1 MFMRQNPKAFVITLI
16 IVLLMVYLLIPKY
29 AMVYTTRKAV
39 DGYTKKPIKV
49 VDGLNEKPI
58 QGALVTSGNDV
69 QRTDQDGMCYMN
81 IEGNKIAVRAYGYLR
96 AEQTMTPPQERKSVS
111 LAPKAIYL
119 SLREIAAEILHQM
132 TLVPQEI
139 KLVSFVPKAL
149 YLSFYGIGDRT
160 IRGSALQLLEETELN
175 SLVIDVKG
183 DRGMIPYRSAIPLAT
198 EVGAQKIITVKDI
211 SGLITSL
218 REKSIYT
225 IARIVVFKDNLLAL
239 KRPDLAVKTESGGT
253 WRDREGL
260 AWLDPFKKEVW
271 DYNIDIAIEAAQYGF
286 DEIQFD
292 YVRFPDAVPPRF
304 SMPNTRENRVKAI
317 SGFLMEARKRLLP
330 YNVFL
335 SADIFGYVCW
345 NLNDTNIGQTLED
358 LTSHVDYLSPML
370 YPSGFQYGIPGY
382 RIPVTNPYEIV
393 HLSLKRAQ
401 ERTRLPSVRFRPWL
415 QAFRDYAFDKRYFA
429 DKEIRDQINAG
440 EKFGSHGWMLWNPQ
454 NIYSRV
460 GLKREG
466 SSEFAYQRPEK
477 LVKDRNPLKRAR
489 EGEATGDSGREQTS
503 TVDSSPMASES
514 MTNQDVMKGEE
525 PAPSEST
532 TNLSVVPVEEQ
543 DSMNEPPSSTP
554 SGE

>member
-1 MFMRQNPKAFVITLI
+1 MFIKQNPKAFVITSL

-29 AMVYTTRKAV
+29 AMVYTTRRAV
-39 DGYTKKPIKV
+39 DAYAKKPIRV
-49 VDGLNEKPI
+49 VDTLTEKPI
-58 QGALVTSGNDV
+58 PGALVTSGSQV
-69 QRTDQDGMCYMN
+69 VRTDEDGMCYIKN
-81 IEGNKIAVRAYGYLR
+81 EGDKVALRACGYLR
-96 AEQTMTPPQERKSVS
+96 TEYLIAAPQEKKLVS
-111 LAPKAIYL
+111 ITPKAIYL
-119 SLREIAAEILHQM
+119 SLREMAAEILHQ
-132 TLVPQEI
+132 TINVPQEI
-139 KLVSFVPKAL
+139 QLVPFTPKAI

-160 IRGSALQLLEETELN
+160 LRESALELLQETELN
-175 SLVIDVKG
+175 ALVIDVKG
-183 DRGMIPYRSAIPLAT
+183 DRGMIPYKSAIPLAA
-198 EVGAQKIITVKDI
+198 EVGAQRIITVKDAG
-211 SGLITSL
+211 GLIKSL
-218 REKSIYT
+218 REKGVYT

-239 KRPDLAVKTESGGT
+239 RRPDLAVKTQGGEI
-253 WRDREGL
+253 WRDRENL
-260 AWLDPFKKEVW
+260 AWVDPFKKEVW

-292 YVRFPDAVPPRF
+292 YVRFPDAVAPQC
-304 SMPNTRENRVKAI
+304 SVPNTQENRVKAI

-330 YNVFL
+330 YNSFL

-345 NLNDTNIGQTLED
+345 NLNDTHIGQTLED

-415 QAFRDYAFDKRYFA
+415 QAFRDYAFDKRCFA

-477 LVKDRNPLKRAR
+477 LVKDRNPSKRAR

-514 MTNQDVMKGEE
+514 MTNQGVMKGEE

-543 DSMNEPPSSTP
+543 DPMDEPPSSTQ
-554 SGE
+554 SDQ

>member
-1 MFMRQNPKAFVITLI
+1 
-16 IVLLMVYLLIPKY
+16 
-29 AMVYTTRKAV
+29 
-39 DGYTKKPIKV
+39 
-49 VDGLNEKPI
+49 
-58 QGALVTSGNDV
+58 
-69 QRTDQDGMCYMN
+69 
-81 IEGNKIAVRAYGYLR
+81 
-96 AEQTMTPPQERKSVS
+96 
-111 LAPKAIYL
+111 
-119 SLREIAAEILHQM
+119 
-132 TLVPQEI
+132 
-139 KLVSFVPKAL
+139 
-149 YLSFYGIGDRT
+149 
-160 IRGSALQLLEETELN
+160 
-175 SLVIDVKG
+175 
-183 DRGMIPYRSAIPLAT
+183 
-198 EVGAQKIITVKDI
+198 
-211 SGLITSL
+211 
-218 REKSIYT
+218 
-225 IARIVVFKDNLLAL
+225 
-239 KRPDLAVKTESGGT
+239 LAVKTQGGEI
-253 WRDREGL
+253 WRDRENL
-260 AWLDPFKKEVW
+260 AWVDPFQKEVW

-292 YVRFPDAVPPRF
+292 YVRFPDAVAPQC
-304 SMPNTRENRVKAI
+304 SVPNTQENRVKAI

-345 NLNDTNIGQTLED
+345 NLNDTHIGQTLED

-477 LVKDRNPLKRAR
+477 LVKDRNPSKRAR

-514 MTNQDVMKGEE
+514 MTNQGVMKGEE

-543 DSMNEPPSSTP
+543 DPMDEPPSSTQ
-554 SGE
+554 SDQ

>member
-1 MFMRQNPKAFVITLI
+1 MFIKQNPKAFVITSL

-29 AMVYTTRKAV
+29 AMVYTARRAV
-39 DGYTKKPIKV
+39 DAYAKKPIRV
-49 VDGLNEKPI
+49 VDALTEKPI
-58 QGALVTSGNDV
+58 LGALVTSGSQV
-69 QRTDQDGMCYMN
+69 VRTDEGGMCYIKN
-81 IEGNKIAVRAYGYLR
+81 EGNKVAVRACGYLR
-96 AEQTMTPPQERKSVS
+96 TEHLSAAPQEKKIVS
-111 LAPKAIYL
+111 IAPKAIYL
-119 SLREIAAEILHQM
+119 SLREMAAEILHQ
-132 TLVPQEI
+132 TINVPQEI
-139 KLVSFVPKAL
+139 QLVPFTPKAL

-160 IRGSALQLLEETELN
+160 IRESALELLQETELN
-175 SLVIDVKG
+175 ALVIDVKG
-183 DRGMIPYRSAIPLAT
+183 DRGMIPYKSAIPLAT
-198 EVGAQKIITVKDI
+198 EVGAQRIITVKDAG
-211 SGLITSL
+211 GLIKSL
-218 REKSIYT
+218 REKGVYT

-239 KRPDLAVKTESGGT
+239 RRPDLTVKTQGGEI
-253 WRDREGL
+253 WRDRENL
-260 AWLDPFKKEVW
+260 AWVDPFQKEVW

-292 YVRFPDAVPPRF
+292 YVRFPDAVAPQC
-304 SMPNTRENRVKAI
+304 SVPNTQENRVKAI

-345 NLNDTNIGQTLED
+345 NLNDTHIGQTLED

-477 LVKDRNPLKRAR
+477 LVKDRNPSRRAR

-514 MTNQDVMKGEE
+514 MTN
-525 PAPSEST
+525 
-532 TNLSVVPVEEQ
+532 LSVVPVEEQ
-543 DSMNEPPSSTP
+543 DPMDEPPSSTQ
-554 SGE
+554 SDQ

>member
-1 MFMRQNPKAFVITLI
+1 MFIKQNPKAFVITSL

-29 AMVYTTRKAV
+29 AMVYTARRAV
-39 DGYTKKPIKV
+39 DAYAKKPIRV
-49 VDGLNEKPI
+49 VDALTEKPI
-58 QGALVTSGNDV
+58 LGALVTSGSQV
-69 QRTDQDGMCYMN
+69 VRTDEGGMCYIKN
-81 IEGNKIAVRAYGYLR
+81 EGNKVAVRACGYLR
-96 AEQTMTPPQERKSVS
+96 TEHLSAAHQEKKLVS
-111 LAPKAIYL
+111 ITPKAIYL
-119 SLREIAAEILHQM
+119 SLREMAAEILHQ
-132 TLVPQEI
+132 TINVPQEI
-139 KLVSFVPKAL
+139 QLVPFTHKEL

-160 IRGSALQLLEETELN
+160 IRESALELLQETELN
-175 SLVIDVKG
+175 ALVIDVKG
-183 DRGMIPYRSAIPLAT
+183 DRGMIPYKSAIPLAT
-198 EVGAQKIITVKDI
+198 EVGAQRIITVKDAG
-211 SGLITSL
+211 GLIKSL
-218 REKSIYT
+218 REKGVYT

-239 KRPDLAVKTESGGT
+239 KRPDLATRSQHGEI
-253 WRDREGL
+253 WRDRENL
-260 AWLDPFKKEVW
+260 AWVDPFKKEVW

-292 YVRFPDAVPPRF
+292 YVRFPDAVAPQC
-304 SMPNTRENRVKAI
+304 SVPNTQENRVKAI

-345 NLNDTNIGQTLED
+345 NLNDTHIGQTLED

-477 LVKDRNPLKRAR
+477 LVKDRNPSRRAR

-514 MTNQDVMKGEE
+514 MTN
-525 PAPSEST
+525 
-532 TNLSVVPVEEQ
+532 LSVVPVEEQ
-543 DSMNEPPSSTP
+543 DPMDEPPSSTQ
-554 SGE
+554 SDQ